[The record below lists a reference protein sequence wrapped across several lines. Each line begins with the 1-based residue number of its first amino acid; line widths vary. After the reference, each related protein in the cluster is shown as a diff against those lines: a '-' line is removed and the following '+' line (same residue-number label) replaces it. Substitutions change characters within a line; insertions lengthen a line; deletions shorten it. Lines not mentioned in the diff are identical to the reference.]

1 MKHSAVVAVFD
12 SKGDVLVLRR
22 SGTDTWRPYHWNFP
36 GGRVDP
42 GETIRGAA
50 VREVRE
56 ESGIILSERKVYY
69 LFSFKPDEGQQVHV
83 FYAVLPRKPR
93 ISFDDGEHDRFL
105 WTPIN
110 NLPSPVIPR
119 FSFVSEQVALQLLDR
134 SRKMEEGNR
143 GGQAM
148 ARRTHWDTS
157 RYLLRWPQMLPY
169 PYMIGRKKGKVPN
182 ASSFDWPQAQFAPLY
197 LPASGP
203 SFQPYVYRTK
213 PERYPAGADVFSI
226 FPGPN
231 TLPFS
236 TKLMGTGLRRR
247 WMARPAGDIIR
258 VPYGDPMMTLSN
270 PSMSRPK
277 NGLAAKIQQAL
288 RPKRHAQTRARNYTL
303 AQRLAASRQARLQSA
318 ALRAEASKRRTAS
331 LLWPS
336 RPAVR
341 IGARPAPMQPQYSK
355 GGMSTAEAI
364 MGLQEE
370 GYDVVRKGPYPVDEV
385 PPADAGVTP
394 TPAEELAFV
403 EEENM
408 IMEYLPWIIGG
419 SAILLLLVLRR

>member
-56 ESGIILSERKVYY
+56 ESGIILSERKVTY
-69 LFSFKPDEGQQVHV
+69 LFSFKPDEGEQVHI

-105 WTPIN
+105 WTSIN
-110 NLPSPVIPR
+110 NLPTPVIPR

-182 ASSFDWPQAQFAPLY
+182 GSSFDWPQAQFAPLY

-213 PERYPAGADVFSI
+213 PKRYPPGADVFSI
-226 FPGPN
+226 FPGPY

-247 WMARPAGDIIR
+247 WMARPPGDIIR

-270 PSMSRPK
+270 PSMSRPVS
-277 NGLAAKIQQAL
+277 
-288 RPKRHAQTRARNYTL
+288 TRARAYTL
-303 AQRLAASRQARLQSA
+303 PQRLAMSRFARA
-318 ALRAEASKRRTAS
+318 RATAAAIERDALRVEAAKRLSYS
-331 LLWPS
+331 LQRKGL
-336 RPAVR
+336 PAVR
-341 IGARPAPMQPQYSK
+341 IGARPAPHPLKRHYPMIRPMPVQPPP
-355 GGMSTAEAI
+355 
-364 MGLQEE
+364 
-370 GYDVVRKGPYPVDEV
+370 VVRKGPYPVDEV

-394 TPAEELAFV
+394 TPAEELAFM

-408 IMEYLPWIIGG
+408 IMEYLPWIVAG
-419 SAILLLLVLRR
+419 SAVVLLLVLRR